1 MQTKAFI
8 TALLAALPAIQ
19 AFKFTGPD
27 PSKVLDV
34 SKEITITWSGG
45 VPDNLP
51 RKLDFGW
58 HCEPDQ
64 LNTLESDI
72 SQMKDDIYLS
82 DGEYKIKFGDNFHRM
97 LDEFADK
104 LAKDKLFTFQAIF
117 NDRTDDRVVYWSQNY
132 TLTGLNKRAGLEPEV
147 EL

>member
-1 MQTKAFI
+1 MQTKAFT
-8 TALLAALPAIQ
+8 TALLAALPATQ

-34 SKEITITWSGG
+34 NKEIIITWSGG

-51 RKLDFGW
+51 TKLDFGW
-58 HCEPDQ
+58 HCEPDH

-72 SQMKDDIYLS
+72 SQMVDDIYVS
-82 DGEYKIKFGDNFHRM
+82 DGEYKIKFGPNFHSM

-117 NDRTDDRVVYWSQNY
+117 NDRTDDPVVYWSQNY
-132 TLTGLNKRAGLEPEV
+132 TLTGLGKGAGSEPEDD
-147 EL
+147 L